1 MMLRFTR
8 IEESE
13 FDQMYKIILDATG
26 WLHDKGFR
34 QWDRPIPEGIMRRR
48 VAAKAVYGLWSEENL
63 VCVVSL
69 LSHYPAGWEPIKEE
83 AYHFISTLALDPEYR
98 HKGLGKTCLEMGI
111 AQLSQAGEKH
121 IYLDCVDDQDVLPR
135 YYEQAGFDRVALRT
149 GPDGKKWVLMK
160 YKTEPK

>member
-13 FDQMYKIILDATG
+13 FDQMYKIICDATG
-26 WLHDKGFR
+26 WLNEKGIR

-48 VAAKAVYGLWSEENL
+48 VAAQAVYGLWDEDSL

-69 LSHYPAGWEPIKEE
+69 LARYPAGWEQIPEE
-83 AYHFISTLALDPEYR
+83 EFHFIATMALDPAYR

-111 AQLSQAGEKH
+111 AQLVEGGEEH
-121 IYLDCVDDQDVLPR
+121 IYLDCVDNQDVLPL
-135 YYEQAGFDRVALRT
+135 YYEQAGFSRVAVRT
-149 GPDGKKWVLMK
+149 GPDGKKWELMK
-160 YKTEPK
+160 YKMEPK